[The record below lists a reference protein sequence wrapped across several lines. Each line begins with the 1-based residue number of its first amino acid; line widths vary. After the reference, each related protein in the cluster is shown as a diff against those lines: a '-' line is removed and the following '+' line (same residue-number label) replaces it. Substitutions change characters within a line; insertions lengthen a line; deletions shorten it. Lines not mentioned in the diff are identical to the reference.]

1 MMKVKFAHISDVH
14 LGAWRNERLNELGY
28 KAFEETVN
36 SIIKEEVDFVVNS
49 GDLYDVSNPK
59 VEVIDVATRELKKLK
74 DHEIPVYGICGSH
87 DFSPSN
93 KSMIRPLITAG
104 LFINV
109 SEGVLMEN
117 GKLKLNFYQ
126 DQKTQIKITGLRA
139 RKRSL
144 EIEDYRILDRKSL
157 ESEKG
162 SKIFILHTMLS
173 ELKPKEYKDM
183 KSAPKSLLPQD
194 FDYYAGGHL
203 HKTLPEKLRIKEF
216 FYDINR
222 KNNIVY
228 SGCIFPTDFREFE
241 TIKFGG
247 FCIISGENDGNK
259 LDLKV
264 KYIPVK
270 VIDVENISLDCT
282 NKSASD
288 IQNLLKQEI
297 SKKNLNEKIVT
308 VRIYGPLSSGKTYE
322 IKSNEI
328 IQNLK
333 DMGAFEV
340 LVNKNA
346 LTTVEY
352 QSISVSAGKSK
363 EEIEATLIKEHAS
376 KVRISDFPSTKMENK
391 IYQLLS
397 TLGIERQVGTKVMNY
412 NESLKQ
418 SFLGIFEIQKSKE
431 PNQ

>member
-1 MMKVKFAHISDVH
+1 MKVKFAHISDVH

-376 KVRISDFPSTKMENK
+376 KVRISDFPPAKMENK

>member
-1 MMKVKFAHISDVH
+1 MKVKFAHISDVH
-14 LGAWRNERLNELGY
+14 LGAWRNERINEIGY
-28 KAFEETVN
+28 KAFEESVDT
-36 SIIKEEVDFVVNS
+36 IIKEGVDFVIIS

-59 VEVIDVATRELKKLK
+59 VEVIDLATRELKKLK
-74 DHEIPVYGICGSH
+74 DRKIPVYGICGSH

-109 SEGVLMEN
+109 SEGELMEN

-126 DQKTQIKITGLRA
+126 DQKTKIKITGLRA

-144 EIEDYRILDRKSL
+144 EIEDYRILDLNSL

-162 SKIFILHTMLS
+162 PKIFILHTMLS

-183 KSAPKSLLPQD
+183 ESAPKSLLPQD

-203 HKTLPEKLRIKEF
+203 HKTLPEKLRVKEF

-247 FCIISGENDGNK
+247 FCIISGEVNGNQ
-259 LDLKV
+259 LGLKV
-264 KYIPVK
+264 KYVPVK
-270 VIDVENISLDCT
+270 VIDIQNISIDCT
-282 NKSASD
+282 NRSVSEV
-288 IQNLLKQEI
+288 QSLLKQELS
-297 SKKNLNEKIVT
+297 SKNFNGKIVT
-308 VRIYGPLSSGKTYE
+308 IRIFGPLSSGKTYE
-322 IKSNEI
+322 LKSNEI
-328 IQNLK
+328 IQNFK
-333 DMGAFEV
+333 EKGAIEV
-340 LVNKNA
+340 LINKNA

-352 QSISVSAGKSK
+352 QSISIPTGKSN
-363 EEIEATLIKEHAS
+363 EEIEAGLIKEHAS
-376 KVRISDFPSTKMENK
+376 KVKISNFTSSILEKK

-397 TLGIERQVGTKVMNY
+397 TLGTERQIGTKVMSY

-418 SFLGIFEIQKSKE
+418 SFLSAFEIQKPKE
-431 PNQ
+431 PKK

>member
-1 MMKVKFAHISDVH
+1 MKVKFAHISDIH
-14 LGAWRNERLNELGY
+14 LGAWRNERINELGY
-28 KAFEETVN
+28 KAFEEAVN
-36 SIIKEEVDFVVNS
+36 YFIDKEVDFVVIS

-59 VEVIDVATRELKKLK
+59 VEVIDLATRELKKLI
-74 DHEIPVYGICGSH
+74 DNGIPVYGIMGSH
-87 DFSPSN
+87 DFSPSR

-104 LFINV
+104 LFKNV
-109 SEGVLMEN
+109 SKGKMADN
-117 GKLKLNFYQ
+117 GKLKLEFFQ
-126 DQKTQIKITGLRA
+126 DQKTKIKLTGLRA

-144 EIEDYRILDRKSL
+144 EIEDYRILDTESL

-162 SKIFILHTMLS
+162 PKIFILHTMLS

-203 HKTLPEKLRIKEF
+203 HKTLPEKLRVKEF

-228 SGCIFPTDFREFE
+228 SGCVFPTDFREFE

-264 KYIPVK
+264 KYVPVK
-270 VIDVENISLDCT
+270 VIDVENIYLDCT
-282 NKSASD
+282 NNSASD
-288 IQNLLKQEI
+288 VQNLLKQEI
-297 SKKNLNEKIVT
+297 SNKNLSEKIVT

-328 IQNLK
+328 IQNFK
-333 DMGAFEV
+333 DLGAYEV

-352 QSISVSAGKSK
+352 QSISVSSGKSK

-376 KVRISDFPSTKMENK
+376 KVRISDIPPAKMENK

-397 TLGIERQVGTKVMNY
+397 ILGIERQIGTKVMNY

-418 SFLGIFEIQKSKE
+418 SFLGIFETQKPKE
-431 PNQ
+431 PKQ

>member
-376 KVRISDFPSTKMENK
+376 KVRISDFPPAKMENK

>member
-1 MMKVKFAHISDVH
+1 MKVKFAHISDAH
-14 LGAWRNERLNELGY
+14 LGAWRNERINELGY

-36 SIIKEEVDFVVNS
+36 IIIKEGVDFVIIS
-49 GDLYDVSNPK
+49 GDLYDVTNPK
-59 VEVIDVATRELKKLK
+59 VEVIDLATRELKKLK
-74 DHEIPVYGICGSH
+74 DREIPVYGICGSH

-109 SEGVLMEN
+109 SEGNLMEN
-117 GKLKLNFYQ
+117 GKLKLDFYQ
-126 DQKTQIKITGLRA
+126 DQKTQIKLTGLRA

-144 EIEDYRILDRKSL
+144 EIEDYRILDIKSL
-157 ESEKG
+157 ESEIG
-162 SKIFILHTMLS
+162 PKIFILHTMLS

-183 KSAPKSLLPQD
+183 ESAPKSLLPQN

-203 HKTLPEKLRIKEF
+203 HKTLPEKLRVKEF
-216 FYDINR
+216 YYDIDR

-241 TIKFGG
+241 TIKSGG
-247 FCIISGENDGNK
+247 FCIISGEMNGNQ
-259 LDLKV
+259 LGLKV
-264 KYIPVK
+264 KYIPVR

-282 NKSASD
+282 NKSVTEVQD
-288 IQNLLKQEI
+288 LLKESLS
-297 SKKNLNEKIVT
+297 SKNFKGKIVT
-308 VRIYGPLSSGKTYE
+308 IRLFGPISSGKTYD

-333 DMGAFEV
+333 DLGAFEV

-352 QSISVSAGKSK
+352 QSISVSTGFSK
-363 EEIEATLIKEHAS
+363 EEIETTLIKEHAS
-376 KVRISDFPSTKMENK
+376 KVRISDFPTAKMEKK
-391 IYQLLS
+391 IYQLLGA
-397 TLGIERQVGTKVMNY
+397 LGTERQIGTKVMNY

-418 SFLGIFEIQKSKE
+418 AFLGIFEIQKSKE
-431 PNQ
+431 PKQ

>member
-1 MMKVKFAHISDVH
+1 MRVKFAHISDVH

-36 SIIKEEVDFVVNS
+36 SIISEEVDFVVIS
-49 GDLYDVSNPK
+49 GDLYDISNPK
-59 VEVIDVATRELKKLK
+59 VEVVDIATRELKKLK

-104 LFINV
+104 LFTNV
-109 SEGVLMEN
+109 SEGELTDN

-126 DQKTQIKITGLRA
+126 DQKTQFKLTGLRA

-144 EIEDYRILDRKSL
+144 EIEDYRILDIEAL

-162 SKIFILHTMLS
+162 PKIFILHTMLS

-183 KSAPKSLLPQD
+183 ESAPKSLLPQN

-203 HKTLPEKLRIKEF
+203 HKTLPEKLRVKEF
-216 FYDINR
+216 YYDINK

-247 FCIISGENDGNK
+247 FCIVSGETNENH

-264 KYIPVK
+264 KYVPVK
-270 VIDVENISLDCT
+270 VIDVESIYMDCT
-282 NKSASD
+282 NKTVPEVQD
-288 IQNLLKQEI
+288 LLKKEI
-297 SKKNLNEKIVT
+297 SSKNIKNKIVT
-308 VRIYGPLSSGKTYE
+308 VRIFGILSSGKAYE
-322 IKSNEI
+322 VKSNEI

-340 LVNKNA
+340 LINKNA
-346 LTTVEY
+346 LTTAEY

-376 KVRISDFPSTKMENK
+376 NVKISNFTPAKMENK
-391 IYQLLS
+391 IFQLLS
-397 TLGIERQVGTKVMNY
+397 ALGMERQVGTKVMNY
-412 NESLKQ
+412 NESLRQ
-418 SFLGIFEIQKSKE
+418 AFIGIFEIKKPKE
-431 PNQ
+431 LKQ

>member
-1 MMKVKFAHISDVH
+1 MKVKFAHISDVH

>member
-1 MMKVKFAHISDVH
+1 MKVKFAHISDVH

-36 SIIKEEVDFVVNS
+36 IIIKEEVDFVVIS
-49 GDLYDVSNPK
+49 GDLYDISNPK

-74 DHEIPVYGICGSH
+74 DHEIQVYGICGSH

-93 KSMIRPLITAG
+93 KSMIRPLISAG

-109 SEGVLMEN
+109 SEGNMMEN
-117 GKLKLNFYQ
+117 GKLKLDFFQ
-126 DQKTQIKITGLRA
+126 DQKTQIKLTGLRA

-144 EIEDYRILDRKSL
+144 EIEDYNVLDIDSL
-157 ESEKG
+157 QSEKG
-162 SKIFILHTMLS
+162 PKIFILHTMLS

-183 KSAPKSLLPQD
+183 ESAPKSLLPQD

-203 HKTLPEKLRIKEF
+203 HKTLPEKLRTKEF
-216 FYDINR
+216 YYDLNR

-228 SGCIFPTDFREFE
+228 SGCIFPTNFREFE

-247 FCIISGENDGNK
+247 FCIISGESKDNK

-270 VIDVENISLDCT
+270 VKDVESISLNCA
-282 NKSASD
+282 NKSASMV
-288 IQNLLKQEI
+288 QNLLKQELL
-297 SKKNLNEKIVT
+297 SKDFRNKIVT
-308 VRIYGPLSSGKTYE
+308 VRIYGSLSSGQTYE

-328 IQNLK
+328 IQKIK

-340 LVNKNA
+340 LVNKNS
-346 LTTVEY
+346 LTTAEY
-352 QSISVSAGKSK
+352 KSISVSAGKSK
-363 EEIEATLIKEHAS
+363 EEIEATLIKEHS
-376 KVRISDFPSTKMENK
+376 NNIRISNIPPAKMENI
-391 IYQLLS
+391 IYQLFS
-397 TLGIERQVGTKVMNY
+397 TLGAERQIGTKVMNY

-418 SFLGIFEIQKSKE
+418 TFLEIFEIKKSKE
-431 PNQ
+431 LKQ

>member
-1 MMKVKFAHISDVH
+1 MKVKFAHISDVH

-203 HKTLPEKLRIKEF
+203 HKTLSEKLRIKEF

-352 QSISVSAGKSK
+352 QSINVSAGKSK

-376 KVRISDFPSTKMENK
+376 KVRISDFPPAKMENK

>member
-1 MMKVKFAHISDVH
+1 MKVKFAHISDVH
-14 LGAWRNERLNELGY
+14 LGAWRNERINELGY

-36 SIIKEEVDFVVNS
+36 AIIKEEVDFVLIS

-104 LFINV
+104 LFIDV
-109 SEGVLMEN
+109 SKGELMEN

-126 DQKTQIKITGLRA
+126 DHKTQIKITGLRA

-144 EIEDYRILDRKSL
+144 EIEDYKILDIESL

-162 SKIFILHTMLS
+162 PKIFILHTMLS

-203 HKTLPEKLRIKEF
+203 HKTLPEKLRVKEF
-216 FYDINR
+216 FYDINK

-228 SGCIFPTDFREFE
+228 SGCVFPTDFREFE
-241 TIKFGG
+241 KIKFGG
-247 FCIISGENDGNK
+247 FCVISGENNGNQ

-264 KYIPVK
+264 KYVPVK
-270 VIDVENISLDCT
+270 VIEVENISLNCI
-282 NKSASD
+282 NKSVSEV
-288 IQNLLKQEI
+288 QVLLKQEI
-297 SKKNLNEKIVT
+297 SKKNFNEKIVT
-308 VRIYGPLSSGKTYE
+308 IRIFGLLASGKTYE

-328 IQNLK
+328 IQNFK
-333 DMGAFEV
+333 DRGAFEV
-340 LVNKNA
+340 LVNKNG
-346 LTTVEY
+346 LTTAEY

-363 EEIEATLIKEHAS
+363 EEIETSLIKEHAS
-376 KVRISDFPSTKMENK
+376 KVRISDFSQAKMENK
-391 IYQLLS
+391 ILQLLS

-418 SFLGIFEIQKSKE
+418 TFLGIFEIQKAKE
-431 PNQ
+431 LKQ

>member
-1 MMKVKFAHISDVH
+1 MKVKFAHISDVH

-36 SIIKEEVDFVVNS
+36 SIIKEEADFVVIS

-93 KSMIRPLITAG
+93 RSMIRPLITAG

-109 SEGVLMEN
+109 SEGDLMEN
-117 GKLKLNFYQ
+117 GTLKLDFYL

-144 EIEDYRILDRKSL
+144 EIEDYRILDIDSL
-157 ESEKG
+157 ASEKG
-162 SKIFILHTMLS
+162 PKIFILHTMLS
-173 ELKPKEYKDM
+173 ELKPKEYKNM
-183 KSAPKSLLPQD
+183 ESAPKSLLPQD

-203 HKTLPEKLRIKEF
+203 HKTLPQKLRNKEF

-247 FCIISGENDGNK
+247 FCIISGENNGNQ

-264 KYIPVK
+264 KYVPVK
-270 VIDVENISLDCT
+270 VIDVKNISLDCT
-282 NKSASD
+282 NKPVSEV
-288 IQNLLKQEI
+288 QNLLKQEL
-297 SKKNLNEKIVT
+297 SSNDFNGKVVT
-308 VRIYGPLSSGKTYE
+308 IRIFGILSSGKTYE

-328 IQNLK
+328 VQNFK
-333 DMGAFEV
+333 DLGAFEV

-346 LTTVEY
+346 LTTIEY

-376 KVRISDFPSTKMENK
+376 KVRISNFPPTKLENK
-391 IYQLLS
+391 IYQFLN
-397 TLGIERQVGTKVMNY
+397 TIGIERQIGTKVMNY

-418 SFLGIFEIQKSKE
+418 TFLEIFEIQKSKE
-431 PNQ
+431 LKQ

>member
-1 MMKVKFAHISDVH
+1 MKVKFAHISDVH

-28 KAFEETVN
+28 KAFEKTVN
-36 SIIKEEVDFVVNS
+36 SIIKEGVDFVIIS

-59 VEVIDVATRELKKLK
+59 VEVIDVATRELKKFK

-104 LFINV
+104 LFIDV
-109 SEGVLMEN
+109 SKGDLVED
-117 GKLKLNFYQ
+117 GKKLILNFIQ
-126 DQKTQIKITGLRA
+126 DPKTQIKIAGLRA

-144 EIEDYRILDRKSL
+144 EIEDYRKLDLKSL

-162 SKIFILHTMLS
+162 PKIFILHTMLS

-183 KSAPKSLLPQD
+183 ESAPKSLLPQD

-203 HKTLPEKLRIKEF
+203 HKTLPENLRIKEF
-216 FYDINR
+216 NFNINS

-228 SGCIFPTDFREFE
+228 SGCIFPTDFRELE

-247 FCIISGENDGNK
+247 FCILSGENNGSQ
-259 LDLKV
+259 LVLKV
-264 KYIPVK
+264 RYVPVK
-270 VIDVENISLDCT
+270 VIDVENINLSCT
-282 NKSASD
+282 NKSVTEV
-288 IQNLLKQEI
+288 QNLLNQLITSRSFNNK
-297 SKKNLNEKIVT
+297 LVT
-308 VRIYGPLSSGKTYE
+308 LRIFGPLSSGKTYE
-322 IKSNEI
+322 IKPNEI
-328 IQNLK
+328 IENFK
-333 DMGAFEV
+333 EKGAYEV
-340 LVNKNA
+340 LINKNA

-352 QSISVSAGKSK
+352 QSISVSAGESN
-363 EEIEATLIKEHAS
+363 EEIEETLIKEHAS
-376 KVRISDFPSTKMENK
+376 KTKISNFTSATIEKK

-397 TLGIERQVGTKVMNY
+397 TLGTERQTGTKVMNY

-418 SFLGIFEIQKSKE
+418 AFLGIFEIKKLKE
-431 PNQ
+431 LKQ

>member
-1 MMKVKFAHISDVH
+1 MKVKFAHISDVH

-157 ESEKG
+157 ENEKG